1 MDGDDGDLGGV
12 GALRWK
18 RQCRFYLLCRDDLVS
33 TVHVYEMRDARW
45 DMRRDEIRRYPV
57 GEIIH
62 RGRRRCMYLK
72 CGTTSQ
78 QSVRKLVQQ

>member
-1 MDGDDGDLGGV
+1 MMKDGLVRKEGGMRSRFER
-12 GALRWK
+12 GYT
-18 RQCRFYLLCRDDLVS
+18 FYLSCQDDSV
-33 TVHVYEMRDARW
+33 VHVYEMRDARW